1 MLSICLSVGTIK
13 LPAQSVGSLQ
23 RLADQ
28 SFEAGEYRN
37 ALQHYRQAGLENSKS
52 KKTRL
57 RIAISMYE
65 INDID
70 GAARMLQSL
79 ISEGKTEADVFFYM
93 AKSYQA
99 RNLFPE
105 AISHYKKFLQKTED
119 DDPLKVWVKDE
130 LTRCA
135 NGSRLKYADQEAYLE
150 NAGTGINTQFSE
162 YGVKYSPT
170 TIDKVY
176 FNAQRDNNT
185 DIYSTSLQNGKW
197 STPMPL
203 PSSINSP
210 SYDEVAGFS
219 ADGQI
224 LYFLTKS
231 RNGFQIQT
239 DTFSGEEGMIYKG
252 VFKGPYNPDIDG
264 TDLTFFNDSICLFA
278 SDKPGGYGGYDLY
291 ISVLKDGVW
300 TPALNL
306 GPAINTFYNER
317 FPFLTRNGLTLF
329 YSTDNL
335 ESIGGFDIF
344 KTTFDPG
351 KLTWSLPH
359 NLGFPINSTL
369 NDQQIV
375 ISPDGSSAFISSDRK
390 EGHGGFDLYRVFF
403 KQPVIAHQQISYVPT
418 FYQTILL
425 SDQDELSSEIP
436 VKPVEVKEYFIS
448 HLFID
453 ENGDVL
459 TPQNT
464 KKLDLLAN
472 LLLIYPQIKAELS
485 SFEIPSGQKTFN
497 LYFSIKKAEQA
508 ADYLARKG
516 VPKNRLL
523 LKGYGS
529 SFPLAINPTGS
540 TLSPIY
546 LKLNHRLEIGLHDLE
561 GEPVITHIEKIPV
574 PENLLDPRGV
584 LFEKMRHDFYYS
596 VQIASITQI
605 LQNQNL
611 ERVEQMFIEVNNTQN
626 SYRYMVG
633 MYKTFAEA
641 QTGLNEMIAMGY
653 EDAFIVPYL
662 NGERLTKDEMN
673 ALAPKYPEMFFYL
686 ENIKD

>member
-1 MLSICLSVGTIK
+1 MPSTI
-13 LPAQSVGSLQ
+13 
-23 RLADQ
+23 
-28 SFEAGEYRN
+28 
-37 ALQHYRQAGLENSKS
+37 NSK
-52 KKTRL
+52 
-57 RIAISMYE
+57 AY
-65 INDID
+65 
-70 GAARMLQSL
+70 
-79 ISEGKTEADVFFYM
+79 
-93 AKSYQA
+93 
-99 RNLFPE
+99 
-105 AISHYKKFLQKTED
+105 
-119 DDPLKVWVKDE
+119 DE
-130 LTRCA
+130 L
-135 NGSRLKYADQEAYLE
+135 
-150 NAGTGINTQFSE
+150 
-162 YGVKYSPT
+162 
-170 TIDKVY
+170 
-176 FNAQRDNNT
+176 
-185 DIYSTSLQNGKW
+185 
-197 STPMPL
+197 
-203 PSSINSP
+203 
-210 SYDEVAGFS
+210 AGFS

-224 LYFLTKS
+224 LYYLTHS
-231 RNGFQIQT
+231 GNGYRILT
-239 DTFSGEEGMIYKG
+239 DTFSGEEGMVYKG
-252 VFKGPYNPDIDG
+252 IFNGPYDPDLNG
-264 TDLTFFNDSICLFA
+264 ADLTFFNDSICLFA

-291 ISVLKDGVW
+291 ISVLKDGQW
-300 TPALNL
+300 SQALKL
-306 GPAINTFYNER
+306 GPAMNTFYNER
-317 FPFLTRNGLTLF
+317 YPFLTRNGLTLF

-344 KTTFDPG
+344 RSTFDPE
-351 KLTWSLPH
+351 KLTWSLPQ

-390 EGHGGFDLYRVFF
+390 EGHGEFDLYRVFF
-403 KQPVIAHQQISYVPT
+403 KQPVVAHQQISYVPT

-425 SDQDELSSEIP
+425 ADEDELSSEIP
-436 VKPVEVKEYFIS
+436 VRPVEVKEYYLS

-464 KKLDLLAN
+464 KKLDLIAN

-485 SFEIPSGQKTFN
+485 VFEIPSGQKTFN

-540 TLSPIY
+540 TLSPVY
-546 LKLNHRLEIGLHDLE
+546 LKLNHRLEIGLHDLQ
-561 GEPVITHIEKIPV
+561 GEPVITHIENIPV
-574 PENLLDPRGV
+574 PENLRDPRGV
-584 LFEKMRHDFYYS
+584 VFENLRHGFYYS

-611 ERVEQMFIEVNNTQN
+611 EKVEQMFIEVNNVQN

-633 MYKTFAEA
+633 MLPTYAEA
-641 QTGLNEMIAMGY
+641 KVVLDEMVSLGY

-662 NGERLTKDEMN
+662 DGKRLERGQMEL
-673 ALAPKYPEMFFYL
+673 LAPKHPEMFYYL